1 MNTRAIYLFLLFIT
15 FNFSFGQ
22 MSGNA
27 VYNSNR
33 NSDNGISVES
43 GLNLTD
49 NNLNF
54 KVKILMNKKAD
65 RFQVILGLNEETNT
79 VESCNSQINQRID
92 NFVVRLSKLGI
103 KKEDYYVD
111 FISQTKVYDYSIVTN
126 KAEQF
131 EKGFEI
137 KKNIIIA
144 SKLLNNIDEIIEIA
158 SQFKIYDIIKIDYF
172 SDNPSEIYDNLFQE
186 AIKIANTKKDKYL
199 KAFNKK
205 ILGNPTATDQFL
217 IITPESQ
224 YKNYKAYESS
234 ELETY
239 YNSSNSAVMKKIARK
254 NNTFYYNGIS
264 QADVDKVINN
274 SSPEV
279 GIQYVLTLNISYKI
293 DTSN

>member
-144 SKLLNNIDEIIEIA
+144 SKSLNNIDEIIEIA